1 MPLTNLL
8 IIGCGVSDL
17 SPLKGLPLKQLRFD
31 EALLSKSQ
39 NREILRSIKT
49 LEKINNKP
57 AVELW
62 KKVDA
67 GEVPKP

>member
-1 MPLTNLL
+1 
-8 IIGCGVSDL
+8 VSDL